1 MMAAT
6 HDTVDKKV
14 ILRFSPE
21 LVEQPIVY
29 QLVKE
34 FDLIP
39 NIIRAEVSPEK
50 KGFLLLGLSGREADY
65 RRALLYLEEEGLQ
78 VQSLVEQVSWDEER
92 CTQCGLCTG
101 VCPSGA
107 LYLERPSLKVCF
119 EGEKCVVCNMCI
131 EACPAHAMRLDV

>member
-1 MMAAT
+1 MMAAAQE
-6 HDTVDKKV
+6 TVNKKV

-29 QLVKE
+29 RLVKD
-34 FDLIP
+34 FDLVP
-39 NIIRAEVSPEK
+39 NIIRAQVSPDNI
-50 KGFLLLGLSGREADY
+50 GFLLLGLAGTEADY
-65 RRALLYLEEEGLQ
+65 RQALLYLQEQGLQ

-92 CTQCGLCTG
+92 CTHCGLCTG

-107 LYLERPSLKVCF
+107 LYLERPSQQVHF
-119 EGEKCVVCNMCI
+119 ECEKCVVCNMCI

>member
-1 MMAAT
+1 MMTTAQ
-6 HDTVDKKV
+6 DTVDKKV

-29 QLVKE
+29 RLVKD
-34 FDLIP
+34 FDIIP
-39 NIIRAEVSPEK
+39 NIIRAQISPEN
-50 KGFLLLGLSGREADY
+50 KGFLLLSLSGREADY
-65 RRALLYLEEEGLQ
+65 RRALLYLEQQGLQ

-92 CTQCGLCTG
+92 CTHCGLCSG

-107 LYLERPSLKVCF
+107 LYLERPSLKVRF